1 MENIWCRAVWKEDD
15 QEEEGVIPSVW
26 VKENTVMWPR
36 GVNVLKAMKEM
47 RHPDDSWIKFDLV
60 KLKFSSAKKK
70 ECEQYNLTT
79 TAEFSSSDEDEP
91 ARRQRKRKTYD
102 DFVTGSGMEQTS
114 GSCAHEESQTQK
126 KPNNSGLSKPPQ
138 QPPKKRTSAL
148 SADIDCDKSGS
159 SLSVSSS
166 DSRASS
172 AEPVRQILNQSP
184 LRRSPRKQI
193 EPRRLQQPSPLKQKQ
208 SLTHGQSK
216 RKQVE
221 SRRLVQPSPLS
232 QQQSLSHPS
241 LRTGLDHQESSGDS
255 DIEEELPQLQTRK
268 DAQSQSKRSSG
279 YPMST
284 ERFQRRVIQLLVEI
298 RDQVRQGN
306 SDGRSMTDDRDT
318 FVIREIDS
326 LEDFLQFE
334 FSLLDP
340 EVQAKMKAQMRTVGG
355 VTIGDHVKNAM
366 KKCMTNGLMAKM
378 NMKRKKGKF
387 AFVST
392 TVCKLIKESII
403 QSHQDAT
410 EAKVLDEMGRF
421 LKYAPGRIGGG
432 GRVK

>member
-1 MENIWCRAVWKEDD
+1 MYMILFGS
-15 QEEEGVIPSVW
+15 QE
-26 VKENTVMWPR
+26 
-36 GVNVLKAMKEM
+36 
-47 RHPDDSWIKFDLV
+47 
-60 KLKFSSAKKK
+60 
-70 ECEQYNLTT
+70 
-79 TAEFSSSDEDEP
+79 
-91 ARRQRKRKTYD
+91 
-102 DFVTGSGMEQTS
+102 
-114 GSCAHEESQTQK
+114 
-126 KPNNSGLSKPPQ
+126 LSKPPQ

-378 NMKRKKGKF
+378 NMKGKRGNLHL
-387 AFVST
+387 
-392 TVCKLIKESII
+392 CQQL
-403 QSHQDAT
+403 
-410 EAKVLDEMGRF
+410 
-421 LKYAPGRIGGG
+421 YAN
-432 GRVK
+432 

>member
-15 QEEEGVIPSVW
+15 QEEEGVIPSVC

-70 ECEQYNLTT
+70 ECEQYNFTT

-166 DSRASS
+166 DSSASS
-172 AEPVRQILNQSP
+172 AELVRQILNQSP

-378 NMKRKKGKF
+378 NMKGKKGKF